1 MPQSESKHSFFLQI
15 KFCGSIHFKDWRATP
30 PVSHDAIIL
39 NYRFR
44 DGFLFYMSL
53 FLLFLRFGIQ
63 YRTKGMLWSSKM
75 SLIVIGQNILFLF
88 LWDNK
93 TLVTG
98 RSL

>member
-15 KFCGSIHFKDWRATP
+15 KICGSIHFKDWRATP

-63 YRTKGMLWSSKM
+63 YRTKGTALVFQNELDSYRSKY
-75 SLIVIGQNILFLF
+75 SLPVLMGQ
-88 LWDNK
+88 
-93 TLVTG
+93 
-98 RSL
+98 